1 MCEFLE
7 KRELVSLT
15 LQDEEALKFAKRRV
29 TKEKMAA
36 ERIREFW
43 RKRRTNY
50 KHRDEKFPREEQ
62 LQVLKKFTICG
73 LYSPGKYTITRM
85 TDTVNLLRIK
95 GTNVRSCTISDSTGH
110 KIMKFHLVPCNK
122 EKTFIVELPESLLI
136 ILIVYRRTF
145 AEFDADNV
153 VSVEQKGEYICGD
166 FRQGL
171 VLRKYQFKHECSA
184 NGIIENGSITYF
196 DP

>member
-1 MCEFLE
+1 
-7 KRELVSLT
+7 
-15 LQDEEALKFAKRRV
+15 
-29 TKEKMAA
+29 
-36 ERIREFW
+36 
-43 RKRRTNY
+43 
-50 KHRDEKFPREEQ
+50 
-62 LQVLKKFTICG
+62 
-73 LYSPGKYTITRM
+73 
-85 TDTVNLLRIK
+85 
-95 GTNVRSCTISDSTGH
+95 
-110 KIMKFHLVPCNK
+110 MKFHLLPCNK

-136 ILIVYRRTF
+136 ILVVYRRIF
-145 AEFDADNV
+145 AEFDADNI